1 MSTSG
6 PQQPD
11 AQAATQ
17 RALAVKRAYT
27 GQLMSKANVVGVGVG
42 FTKKG
47 GAPTD
52 QVGLV
57 VMVERKLPAAQLD
70 PSYLVPREIEGVPV
84 DVQEVGE
91 IRAY

>member
-1 MSTSG
+1 MSTSDS
-6 PQQPD
+6 QLPD
-11 AQAATQ
+11 PEAATQ

-27 GQLMSKANVVGVGVG
+27 NQLMSKANVVGVGVG

-57 VMVERKLPAAQLD
+57 VMVERKLPAVQLD
-70 PSYLVPREIEGVPV
+70 SSDLIPREIEGVPV

>member
-1 MSTSG
+1 MSANS
-6 PQQPD
+6 PQPPD
-11 AQAATQ
+11 SQAATE
-17 RALAVKRAYT
+17 RALAIKRLYAS
-27 GQLMSKANVVGVGVG
+27 QLMSKANVVGVGVG
-42 FTKKG
+42 FTKRG

-57 VMVERKLPAAQLD
+57 VMVERKLPAAQLS
-70 PSYLVPREIEGVPV
+70 PSDMIPSEIEGVPV